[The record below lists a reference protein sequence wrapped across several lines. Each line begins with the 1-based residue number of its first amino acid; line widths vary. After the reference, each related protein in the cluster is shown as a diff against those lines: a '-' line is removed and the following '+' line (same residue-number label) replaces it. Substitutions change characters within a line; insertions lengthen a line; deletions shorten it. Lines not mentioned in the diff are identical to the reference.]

1 MSRLTGFSEKSFFEK
16 TSLKYGQSMGSDA
29 IALNF
34 SKELDSTD
42 CHMQVLERLDF

>member
-1 MSRLTGFSEKSFFEK
+1 
-16 TSLKYGQSMGSDA
+16 MGSDA

-42 CHMQVLERLDF
+42 CSTGFAEIRFLKWRDVNNSNS